1 MSDIINL
8 AKEYPQIAI
17 FVVLVISIAILV
29 VTIYFIYDKYLKID
43 CIGCEVVKDR
53 DFYKKLAEH
62 QNSDVKF
69 LVDSNKEIRNDLI
82 EQKEINKKITTALD
96 EINVNMRL
104 NNQILKQ
111 LFDMQIK
118 K

>member
-17 FVVLVISIAILV
+17 FVISIISLAILV
-29 VTIYFIYDKYLKID
+29 VAVYFIFTKYIKID
-43 CIGCEVVKDR
+43 CLSCEVIKDR

-69 LVDSNKEIRNDLI
+69 LVDSNKEIRNDLT
-82 EQKEINKKITTALD
+82 EQKEINKKITKALD